1 MNKKVVNREFI
12 PLNISVLTI
21 SDTRDEDTDISGIC
35 LVEMLQDSG
44 HTLHEKIIV
53 PDDIEQIRKVTL
65 KWISNKKV
73 DVIITTGGT
82 GITGRDGTP
91 EAIQVLFEKT
101 IDGFGEIFEQCSGR
115 AD

>member
-44 HTLHEKIIV
+44 HTLNEKIIV

-65 KWISNKKV
+65 KWISNT
-73 DVIITTGGT
+73 IPNAI
-82 GITGRDGTP
+82 RLTP
-91 EAIQVLFEKT
+91 TSANPFAHP
-101 IDGFGEIFEQCSGR
+101 FIFTMISIL
-115 AD
+115 DLP

>member
-44 HTLHEKIIV
+44 HTLNEKIIV

-65 KWISNKKV
+65 KWISNKKLMLLLQQAE
-73 DVIITTGGT
+73 
-82 GITGRDGTP
+82 P
-91 EAIQVLFEKT
+91 A
-101 IDGFGEIFEQCSGR
+101 
-115 AD
+115 